1 MRCLWVHR
9 LGAGPVASLPGN
21 AQSPDPDSR
30 GHLVSRARAGVS
42 GGRKRHDLRSV
53 LYLAPEG
60 VDAGVPVVGRLLEG
74 LMGFLFHNLEL
85 GSWDQL
91 GDGAAEL
98 RAAGRVEPAGEDE
111 RGRGDLRGGA
121 LGPA

>member
-1 MRCLWVHR
+1 VALTSRQKASTR
-9 LGAGPVASLPGN
+9 AFQSSGASWKA
-21 AQSPDPDSR
+21 D
-30 GHLVSRARAGVS
+30 
-42 GGRKRHDLRSV
+42 
-53 LYLAPEG
+53 
-60 VDAGVPVVGRLLEG
+60 
-74 LMGFLFHNLEL
+74 GFLFHNLEL